1 MKNMGDRFSGPPP
14 SLWDAYTVFM
24 VRQTI
29 HHGAIHQWITF
40 N

>member
-1 MKNMGDRFSGPPP
+1 MKNMGDRFSGLLL
-14 SLWDAYTVFM
+14 SLWDAYTDFM
-24 VRQTI
+24 VRETI